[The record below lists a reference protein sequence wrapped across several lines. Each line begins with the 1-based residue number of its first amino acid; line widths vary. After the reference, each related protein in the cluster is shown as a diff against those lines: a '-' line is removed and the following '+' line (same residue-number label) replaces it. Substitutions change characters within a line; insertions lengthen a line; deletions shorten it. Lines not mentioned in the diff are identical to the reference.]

1 MLLNHKLQGGKNFS
15 KIHGKN
21 RCSPHDNLASNIV
34 RLEASKKVLLVHVP
48 QGAAKL
54 QAVKLF

>member
-1 MLLNHKLQGGKNFS
+1 M
-15 KIHGKN
+15 
-21 RCSPHDNLASNIV
+21 

-54 QAVKLF
+54 WAVKVLVFQKKNQKQVALFSYEIMIHKKKSTIFEK